1 MGFRWDLEEYFG
13 GGGVLGNLGSPVKM
27 ICSLYSSAN
36 MVRVYV
42 NESKKPKKQIP
53 GFHLRNYGWSSKKT
67 IAQRRVALLM
77 ALYDT
82 EEPKKMK
89 DRMLHISQWNKKMCY
104 DTYMFWDD
112 LSYGDMWY
120 LEHACDLASALKKC

>member
-1 MGFRWDLEEYFG
+1 LVDFRWRERFWKTVGCPGKL
-13 GGGVLGNLGSPVKM
+13 
-27 ICSLYSSAN
+27 ICLLYKAD
-36 MVRVYV
+36 MARIYV
-42 NESKKPKKQIP
+42 NELKKPKKQIP

-67 IAQRRVALLM
+67 IAQRRIALMM
-77 ALYDT
+77 ALHDT

-104 DTYMFWDD
+104 DTYMFWDE

-120 LEHACDLASALKKC
+120 LEHACELASALKKC

>member
-1 MGFRWDLEEYFG
+1 LGVFSLSLG
-13 GGGVLGNLGSPVKM
+13 GGRGSGGTVGAPEKL
-27 ICSLYSSAN
+27 ICLWYRAD
-36 MVRVYV
+36 MARIYI
-42 NESKKPKKQIP
+42 NELKKPKKQIA

-67 IAQRRVALLM
+67 ISNRRIALML
-77 ALYDT
+77 ALRDV
-82 EEPKKMK
+82 EDPKMMK

-120 LEHACDLASALKKC
+120 LEHACKLAEALKKC

>member
-1 MGFRWDLEEYFG
+1 MRCPRKL
-13 GGGVLGNLGSPVKM
+13 
-27 ICSLYSSAN
+27 ICSLYKAD
-36 MVRVYV
+36 MVRIYV
-42 NESKKPKKQIP
+42 NEMKKPKKQIP

-67 IAQRRVALLM
+67 IAQRRIALMM

-82 EEPKKMK
+82 EEPKRMK

-120 LEHACDLASALKKC
+120 LEHACELASALKKC

>member
-1 MGFRWDLEEYFG
+1 
-13 GGGVLGNLGSPVKM
+13 VPPVKM
-27 ICSLYSSAN
+27 ICSIYRAD

-42 NESKKPKKQIP
+42 NELKKPSKQIP

-82 EEPKKMK
+82 EEPKNMK

>member
-1 MGFRWDLEEYFG
+1 MEG
-13 GGGVLGNLGSPVKM
+13 GGSGGDLGPPRKM
-27 ICSLYSSAN
+27 ICSLYKVDMA
-36 MVRVYV
+36 RIYV
-42 NESKKPKKQIP
+42 NELKKPKKQIS

-67 IAQRRVALLM
+67 IGQRRIALML
-77 ALYDT
+77 ALHDT

-89 DRMLHISQWNKKMCY
+89 DRMLHLSQWNKKMCY

-120 LEHACDLASALKKC
+120 LEHACELASALKKC

>member
-1 MGFRWDLEEYFG
+1 MARIY
-13 GGGVLGNLGSPVKM
+13 
-27 ICSLYSSAN
+27 I
-36 MVRVYV
+36 
-42 NESKKPKKQIP
+42 NELKKPKKQIP

-67 IAQRRVALLM
+67 ISNRRKALML
-77 ALYDT
+77 ALRDV
-82 EEPKKMK
+82 EDPKMMK

-120 LEHACDLASALKKC
+120 LEHACELAEALKKC

>member
-1 MGFRWDLEEYFG
+1 MWARQ
-13 GGGVLGNLGSPVKM
+13 PTKM
-27 ICSLYSSAN
+27 ICSLYKAD
-36 MVRVYV
+36 MARIYI
-42 NESKKPKKQIP
+42 NESKKPGKQIP

-82 EEPKKMK
+82 EEPKNMK

-104 DTYMFWDD
+104 DTYMFWDE

-120 LEHACDLASALKKC
+120 LEHACELASALKKC

>member
-1 MGFRWDLEEYFG
+1 MTLRVAPCGRAG
-13 GGGVLGNLGSPVKM
+13 PQKM
-27 ICSLYSSAN
+27 ICLLYRAD
-36 MVRVYV
+36 MVRIYV
-42 NESKKPKKQIP
+42 NELKKPKKQIS

-67 IAQRRVALLM
+67 VCQRRIALML
-77 ALYDT
+77 ALRDV

-104 DTYMFWDD
+104 DTYMFWDE

-120 LEHACDLASALKKC
+120 LEHACELASALKKC

>member
-1 MGFRWDLEEYFG
+1 MTKVTKILWW
-13 GGGVLGNLGSPVKM
+13 VLGGAVWARQPTKLIGLWYK
-27 ICSLYSSAN
+27 AD

-42 NESKKPKKQIP
+42 NELKKPKKQIT

-67 IAQRRVALLM
+67 ISQRRIALML
-77 ALYDT
+77 ALRDV
-82 EEPKKMK
+82 ENPKMMK

-104 DTYMFWDD
+104 DTYMFWDE

-120 LEHACDLASALKKC
+120 LEHACELASALKKC

>member
-1 MGFRWDLEEYFG
+1 MDTRWFRWCLG
-13 GGGVLGNLGSPVKM
+13 GGRGSGGTVGAPGKM
-27 ICSLYSSAN
+27 ICLLYKAD

-42 NESKKPKKQIP
+42 NESKKPGKQIP

-77 ALYDT
+77 ALYDI
-82 EEPKKMK
+82 EEPNKMK
-89 DRMLHISQWNKKMCY
+89 NRMLHISQWNKKMCY